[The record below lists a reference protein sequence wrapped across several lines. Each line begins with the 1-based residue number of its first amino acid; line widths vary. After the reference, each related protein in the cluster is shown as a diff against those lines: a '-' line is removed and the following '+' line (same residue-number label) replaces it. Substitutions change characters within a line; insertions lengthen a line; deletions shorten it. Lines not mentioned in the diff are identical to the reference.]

1 MRARDVASKLKR
13 FDAQEKAQK
22 VVDLEQ
28 MIVDFEQMAEDL
40 DRQIQA
46 EEDRTGVRDPEHFAY
61 STFARS
67 AAQRRVNLMAS
78 LDDLRARLAEAV
90 EERDA
95 AAAEAGDGEFANGQS
110 PTAFAMSR
118 NGPALAR

>member
-22 VVDLEQ
+22 VVDLER

-40 DRQIQA
+40 DRQVQA

-78 LDDLRARLAEAV
+78 LDDLRARHAEAV

-95 AAAEAGDGEFANGQS
+95 AVAEAGDGDFANGQS
-110 PTAFAMSR
+110 PTSFAMSR
-118 NGPALAR
+118 NGSALAR